1 MEKILVTGASGLIGN
16 RLTQL
21 LKEEGYKVIHL
32 GRGAKDGADPDIPQ
46 YKWDIEKGQMDESA
60 FEGVTSIIHL
70 AGAGVAEKKW
80 TDERKR
86 EIIDSRVQSAKLLHR
101 FLQKGQHRVNAFI
114 SAAAVGYY
122 GDCGD
127 DIITEE
133 HPKGEGFL
141 SDVCE
146 KWEDAAIEIG
156 KLGIR
161 EVSCRIGVVLA
172 KDGGALPEL
181 VKTVPIGI
189 APYFAK
195 ENLYYPW
202 VHIDDVCGIMI
213 HAVKTKSMNGA
224 YNTTGPKPVLMKEL
238 MQDIL
243 KARESNALLVPTPP
257 FAIKLALGE
266 MSEMVLNSQRC
277 SDKKVLE
284 TGYKFK
290 YPTALKALQQIYAK

>member
-1 MEKILVTGASGLIGN
+1 MGKILITGASGLIGS

-21 LKEEGYKVIHL
+21 LKHEGYKVVHL
-32 GRGAKDGADPDIPQ
+32 GRGAKEGADPDVPQ
-46 YKWDIEKGQMDESA
+46 YKWDVEKGKLDETA
-60 FEGVTSIIHL
+60 FEGVTAIIHL
-70 AGAGVAEKKW
+70 AGAGVAEKRW
-80 TDERKR
+80 TDERKK
-86 EIIDSRVQSAKLLHR
+86 EIIDSRVKSAALLYR
-101 FLQKGQHRVNAFI
+101 FLKKGQHSVSTFV
-114 SAAAVGYY
+114 SAAAVGLY

-127 DIITEE
+127 EIVTEA

-141 SDVCE
+141 AEVCRQ
-146 KWEDAAIEIG
+146 WEDAAIEIG
-156 KLGIR
+156 TLGIR

-181 VKTVPIGI
+181 VKTVPVGI

-213 HAVKTKSMNGA
+213 HALKTPTMNGA

-238 MQDIL
+238 MENIL
-243 KARESNALLVPTPP
+243 ETKKSNALLVPAPP

-266 MSEMVLNSQRC
+266 MHQMVLYSQRC

-284 TGYKFK
+284 AGYKFK
-290 YPTALKALQQIYAK
+290 YPTALKALQQIYG